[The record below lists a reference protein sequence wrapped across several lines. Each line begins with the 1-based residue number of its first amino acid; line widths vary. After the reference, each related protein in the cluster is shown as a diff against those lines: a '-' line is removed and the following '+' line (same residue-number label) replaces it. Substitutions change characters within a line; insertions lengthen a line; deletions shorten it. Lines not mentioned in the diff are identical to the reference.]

1 MIICPQCGK
10 ESTSEQY
17 CDFCG
22 FAFSDE
28 ERRENASNVVAT
40 PFEVGSQTKN
50 SPANYE
56 GSAREVPTSLWGA
69 VKLCFRRGGARGRAS
84 RPEFWFWALFVFL
97 TVVVPIVGVG
107 SFCYFQLDRF
117 GGKVADV
124 LGFVGFIIMA
134 AALVW
139 GIVCVGPTFSVTARR
154 FHDVGLPGLLPYL
167 LLLSFALLAVLTA
180 ADIVGDEEVFAIVLF
195 SFIAFLLLI
204 GAVVALCP
212 GTDGKNKYGPKP
224 EKRSPNANNSK

>member
-40 PFEVGSQTKN
+40 PFEVGAQTKN
-50 SPANYE
+50 SPASYE
-56 GSAREVPTSLWGA
+56 GIAREVPIS
-69 VKLCFRRGGARGRAS
+69 FGGAIKQCFFHWGTRGRAS
-84 RPEFWFWALFVFL
+84 RAEFWYWALFVFL
-97 TVVVPIVGVG
+97 AVVVPLAGGVLLLI
-107 SFCYFQLDRF
+107 LDAET
-117 GGKVADV
+117 GGRHEI
-124 LGFVGFIIMA
+124 VGFIAMA
-134 AALVW
+134 ASGVF
-139 GIVCVGPTFSVTARR
+139 GIVCVGPTFSVTVRR

>member
-1 MIICPQCGK
+1 MTTCPQCGK
-10 ESTSEQY
+10 ESTSEDY

-28 ERRENASNVVAT
+28 DRRENASNVVAT
-40 PFEVGSQTKN
+40 PFEVGAQTKN
-50 SPANYE
+50 SPASYE
-56 GSAREVPTSLWGA
+56 GIAREVPTSLWGA

-139 GIVCVGPTFSVTARR
+139 GIVCVGPTFSVTVRR
-154 FHDVGLPGLLPYL
+154 FHDVGLPGYPPYLFLIIYL
-167 LLLSFALLAVLTA
+167 LLAVVTSENSI
-180 ADIVGDEEVFAIVLF
+180 DKVVG
-195 SFIAFLLLI
+195 FIPFLLLFV
-204 GAVVALCP
+204 AVVALCP
-212 GTDGKNKYGPKP
+212 GEEDRNKYGPP
-224 EKRSPNANNSK
+224 PVKRKTNAKDKAKNEEASQ

>member
-1 MIICPQCGK
+1 MTTCPQCGK
-10 ESTSEQY
+10 ESTSEDY

-28 ERRENASNVVAT
+28 DRRENASNVVAT
-40 PFEVGSQTKN
+40 PFEVGAQTKN
-50 SPANYE
+50 SPASYE
-56 GSAREVPTSLWGA
+56 GIAREVPT
-69 VKLCFRRGGARGRAS
+69 CFGGAIKQCFFHWGTRGRAA
-84 RPEFWFWALFVFL
+84 RAEFWYWALFVFL
-97 TVVVPIVGVG
+97 AVVVPLVGGV
-107 SFCYFQLDRF
+107 LLLILVAEA
-117 GGKVADV
+117 GGGDV
-124 LGFVGFIIMA
+124 LHIVGFIAMA
-134 AALVW
+134 ASGVF
-139 GIVCVGPTFSVTARR
+139 GIVCVGPTFSVTVRR

-224 EKRSPNANNSK
+224 EKRSPNAK